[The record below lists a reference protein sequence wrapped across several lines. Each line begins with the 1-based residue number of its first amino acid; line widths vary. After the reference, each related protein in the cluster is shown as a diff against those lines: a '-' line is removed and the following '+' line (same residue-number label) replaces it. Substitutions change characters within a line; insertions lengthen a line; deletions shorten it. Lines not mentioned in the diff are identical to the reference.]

1 MPTGWKQAKAAP
13 EGWHE
18 WRNNARELAIVV
30 TGVLIAL
37 LAQEVVQS
45 WQWSQKVAAAERAMQ
60 HEMLWDNGPQLTSGR
75 GDASER
81 GPAARPVGGR
91 GTAER
96 DHLMWLV
103 SGWTMTELRE
113 LGSLDPERARE
124 MMDDARDRYGD
135 CVKPLPADSR
145 LARDEI
151 SGAGDSHRNVV
162 KPNQKIGVFALRKW
176 PFGSN

>member
-1 MPTGWKQAKAAP
+1 MHPSA
-13 EGWHE
+13 
-18 WRNNARELAIVV
+18 
-30 TGVLIAL
+30 VLRLDLSEVEAL
-37 LAQEVVQS
+37 RS
-45 WQWSQKVAAAERAMQ
+45 
-60 HEMLWDNGPQLTSGR
+60 D
-75 GDASER
+75 
-81 GPAARPVGGR
+81 
-91 GTAER
+91 

-135 CVKPLPADSR
+135 CVKPLPADFR

-151 SGAGDSHRNVV
+151 SGAGIPIETVV